1 METGAV
7 VVAAGMSSRMGD
19 FKPMLSVGTISI
31 AQRVLA
37 TLHQAGVNRIVV
49 VTGFRADELERHLAR
64 SGAVFLRNENYRTT
78 HMFDSALI
86 GLSYI
91 LGKCDRALFTPV
103 DIPLF
108 TSSTLEALL
117 ESGAEL
123 AAPEYGGRSGHPIM
137 MSSAVIER
145 VLRDSGEGGL
155 HGALTRCGTPMRL
168 IPVSDPGILLDADTP
183 EDYAELLELHNSQL
197 FRPVLD
203 VGIARERKFLDN
215 RVAMLLSLTDETSSV
230 RLACQ
235 RMQLSYSAGWNAINL
250 LERELGCAVVE
261 RSQGG
266 AHGGRSRLTA
276 RGRELLDAYQNYTR
290 ALRDTAARLFEEN
303 FPELAGKD

>member
-1 METGAV
+1 M
-7 VVAAGMSSRMGD
+7 
-19 FKPMLSVGTISI
+19 
-31 AQRVLA
+31 
-37 TLHQAGVNRIVV
+37 
-49 VTGFRADELERHLAR
+49 TGFRADELERHLAR

-108 TSSTLEALL
+108 TTTTLEALL

-155 HGALTRCGTPMRL
+155 HGALTRCG
-168 IPVSDPGILLDADTP
+168 DADAPHPRLRPRHTP
-183 EDYAELLELHNSQL
+183 RRGH
-197 FRPVLD
+197 
-203 VGIARERKFLDN
+203 ARGLRGAPGAAQQPALPPRAGRRDCARARKFLDN

-266 AHGGRSRLTA
+266 AHGGRSRLTE